1 MHAIMIQGEPF
12 GEGEMPSRPTIKSK
26 VLQVLRDYPETRD
39 DNNALVVHVWQLEE
53 PSLPNDLSQQ
63 VKHLSKVE
71 TIRRECKTIQHVE
84 GRFRP
89 SAEVLK
95 ARQSRIGRKKANDG

>member
-1 MHAIMIQGEPF
+1 
-12 GEGEMPSRPTIKSK
+12 MPSRPTIKSR
-26 VLQVLRDYPETRD
+26 VLQVLRDYPEARD
-39 DNNALVVHVWQLEE
+39 DINTLVVHVWQLEE
-53 PSLPNDLSQQ
+53 PSLPSDLSQR

-71 TIRRECKTIQHVE
+71 TIGRECKTIQHVE

-95 ARQSRIGRKKANDG
+95 ARQSRIGRKTTDE